1 MTCASTLD
9 PDPTLDAPAASP
21 QTHARRVKRPR
32 WSAVAARLAALWA
45 LLLLSACA
53 SPPPAP
59 DWQANAFASL
69 NQFTQAYLDGN
80 LRVADAEFTRA
91 RAEVARTGRTDLLA
105 RLELVRC
112 AVQVAALVWTPCTGY
127 QALATDAAAPE
138 RAYAQF
144 LRGRWQGIDALLL
157 PVQYQ
162 ALVTQVQ
169 QEAATPASAPPAAG
183 RLGAINDPLA
193 RLIAAG
199 ALLQSE
205 QLTPVDTARAVD
217 SASSQGWPRPLLAWL
232 GVQLKQA
239 QFGFDTAGAQRI
251 RRRID
256 AILTP

>member
-1 MTCASTLD
+1 MRAFLHAPTPGAS
-9 PDPTLDAPAASP
+9 SSVE
-21 QTHARRVKRPR
+21 QTRARRSSRLR
-32 WSAVAARLAALWA
+32 WRAVAARLALVPVVLW
-45 LLLLSACA
+45 LSACA
-53 SPPPAP
+53 SAPPPP

-69 NQFTQAYLDGN
+69 NQFTQAYLEGN
-80 LRVADAEFTRA
+80 LRVADAEFARA

-112 AVQVAALVWTPCTGY
+112 AVQVAALLWTPCTGY
-127 QALATDAAAPE
+127 QALAQDAAPQE

-144 LRGRWQGIDALLL
+144 LRGRWQGIDAQLL

-169 QEAATPASAPPAAG
+169 HEATTPGSAPPAAG
-183 RLGAINDPLA
+183 RLGAISDPLA

-205 QLTPVDTARAVD
+205 QLGPEDTGRAID
-217 SASSQGWPRPLLAWL
+217 SASGQGWRRPLLAWL
-232 GVQLKQA
+232 GVALKQA

-251 RRRID
+251 RRRMD